1 MGEYKGSLN
10 SSGIKSFNSPGL
22 GEKLSSLLHIS
33 SAVTIP
39 ANTCTVVTSG
49 TTGYDEHMV
58 YPKDL
63 TEEIMNAF
71 ANVEAALAAAGVR
84 DGFRSVY
91 QMTSYHVTDFSDA
104 GLEAVNKAVEKYFG
118 KNRPAWAGVGVAS
131 LYGGA
136 RIEITAWAALQT
148 EAWHSETLSQF

>member
-1 MGEYKGSLN
+1 MAEYKGPLN
-10 SSGIKSFNSPGL
+10 ALGIQSFNTPGL
-22 GEKLSSLLHIS
+22 GEKLSNLLHIS
-33 SAVTIP
+33 GAIIIP
-39 ANTCTVVTSG
+39 SDIRTVVTSG
-49 TTGYDEHMV
+49 TTGYDENMV

-71 ANVEAALAAAGVR
+71 ANVEAALQSAGVD

-104 GLEAVNKAVEKYFG
+104 DMEAVDKAVEKYFG
-118 KNRPAWAGVGVAS
+118 KNRPAWAGVGVTS

-136 RIEITAWAALQT
+136 RIEITAWAALKPAT
-148 EAWHSETLSQF
+148 